1 MSDSVEKR
9 VDYEV
14 GGLGG
19 FDAGEVVGRAVDQV
33 IEHRAGPAG
42 WQVRSQEALVD
53 RSLYEPVEAPALF
66 LAAGVRGGGG
76 PPHPPGV
83 LGPIPGCP
91 GGALPPTGQ
100 GPGAPG
106 PPLPRPVAEPPPR
119 REAWP
124 GKPRDRHPP

>member
-14 GGLGG
+14 GGPGG

-53 RSLYEPVEAPALF
+53 RALYEPVEAPALF
-66 LAAGVRGGGG
+66 LAAGVRGGVG
-76 PPHPPGV
+76 PPPPPGG
-83 LGPIPGCP
+83 LP
-91 GGALPPTGQ
+91 ALPP
-100 GPGAPG
+100 GPGGCLPRCGRGPRRPG
-106 PPLPRPVAEPPPR
+106 PPPP
-119 REAWP
+119 
-124 GKPRDRHPP
+124 G